1 MITASFTPET
11 ITPDDSFPRIY
22 KKTDTGSIYE
32 QPANGEPLYIRI
44 RESETDSAKYTTPSS
59 AHEHVMGSLSI
70 VIEKSSTIE

>member
-44 RESETDSAKYTTPSS
+44 KQSETDPAKYSAPSS
-59 AHEHVMGSLSI
+59 AHEHVMGSLNI
-70 VIEKSSTIE
+70 VIEKGSTVA